1 MATELTCPMVG
12 KVVSVLVKEGD
23 RVELNQTVFVIEAM
37 KMNVDV
43 VAPASGVIKEI
54 KVKPGDVV
62 DTGALMAIIE

>member
-23 RVELNQTVFVIEAM
+23 RVEVNQTVLVIEAM

-43 VAPASGVIKEI
+43 VAPASGTIKDI

-62 DTGALMAIIE
+62 DTGMVLALIE